1 MNKKFLSALLFGA
14 VVAASTSTFVS
25 CKDYDDDIDALQEQI
40 TTQSGNSIAAEVTA
54 KFNAVN
60 AEITA
65 LKNQQAA
72 LQNECDEAKEE
83 LSSAIQAAKAE
94 AIEAASAKVAAAE
107 AALALTNQ
115 AVASLE
121 SAVAA
126 ANARI
131 DAANAAANTANQ
143 LAQAAKDAAAAN
155 AAAIAADQ
163 VKIAGLVDA
172 DAKLQTAVE
181 TAQAKADQAYT
192 LAEKAATKEALAEVV
207 ASLDAVE
214 SKLQGEIDAVAKKA
228 IDNEAAIEAQA
239 AIIESIKAS
248 NQEAVEALKSV
259 DAELAAELAANA
271 TKIAET
277 QATIE
282 ANKLAA
288 EAALA
293 AAKAEL
299 EGKVAEVITSI
310 TGLEAAIK
318 VNADAIA
325 ANAADIDAVEL
336 LIAGIDGDI
345 EGIGIQVSENSG
357 TIKRLQD
364 QINVLIGEMNEKY
377 EGLGFSLEELN
388 AQINRPGGIVSQIN
402 TLIGQVGELEE
413 QVNESFTALS
423 GKIDRVAAEADA
435 MFGSVNEKA
444 DALAEQVAA
453 NTESIS
459 GNADA
464 IADIKATLQTL
475 TGSTTGSFAAI
486 EEAYKKADEAL
497 AAQISNIGK
506 IAAGNAD
513 ALIRVNQ
520 QLTAINKSLE
530 DVLSRIDEVNKAFNA
545 IVKRIQ
551 SVVFVPEYQSA
562 NGNPIVPVYTIA
574 NNYATEAGRR
584 GAQNIQYPTINM
596 KFRVQPAEC
605 AKELAAVLKYSKTE
619 GNYIKVLLEEAMET
633 RVADANKV
641 VINSVTTAAEEG
653 VIVVNA
659 TANLKGEANYPAT
672 LMIGSTLT
680 TDEKGELDATSN
692 APLRITTD
700 YFTLD
705 AKNYR
710 TLSTSIT
717 SSHNVKYTNTD
728 THTPASQTVKEAAT
742 GDVVSVANGWGY
754 NPNLAV
760 YSARYVEGGV
770 VKTVLASNT
779 DRTNGWNAKFVTYA
793 KSQGFV
799 VSGTDACTFVLDKNA
814 NGTAMYDKIGNSITF
829 ILVDKVH
836 GYDVN
841 GVPAKT
847 YLVTYTITGD
857 NQGGGDDFGTY
868 TRQWNGSAYSA
879 AFTVD
884 CVKDNNDDTML
895 FPNEVKIGNYTVNNT
910 LVATADE
917 MTTELA
923 ANAASAVY
931 TYKVGGNYVA
941 LPADVHPTIS
951 FTGKKAYL
959 TVTFDAGAEYKKY
972 EMKIE
977 VNTKFGKITYTAT
990 ADLSYNTS
998 KVLAHEPRFSDGNFN
1013 VEAGNQIA
1021 NGGSG
1026 YVHSNISKAYT
1037 NFDWATTN
1045 GVSYT
1050 FDILYKETKDARD
1063 VLTTNNGAVT
1073 YDPATHELVINKV
1086 PVASK
1091 VVNGETKTFT
1101 GAQYVFIKVTAKV
1114 NGDVCGEEIYGINCE
1129 YPIAADAF
1137 TTKALSFT
1145 KTQLQNATNGT
1156 VSVIAGTA
1164 KLVDIYGNALYENGV
1179 AKYSAYTNGNPA
1191 PGSFALGT
1199 KWGVSDLKYTLV
1211 SAKANGQDVSS
1222 VTIAANGDLTITDP
1236 NIGSNV
1242 TVTVKVETVGYYYA
1256 PVSATFDVVL
1266 DATK

>member
-14 VVAASTSTFVS
+14 VVTASTSTFVS

-259 DAELAAELAANA
+259 DAELAAKLAANES
-271 TKIAET
+271 KIAET

-497 AAQISNIGK
+497 AET
-506 IAAGNAD
+506 
-513 ALIRVNQ
+513 V
-520 QLTAINKSLE
+520 
-530 DVLSRIDEVNKAFNA
+530 KA
-545 IVKRIQ
+545 VK
-551 SVVFVPEYQSA
+551 A
-562 NGNPIVPVYTIA
+562 
-574 NNYATEAGRR
+574 
-584 GAQNIQYPTINM
+584 
-596 KFRVQPAEC
+596 
-605 AKELAAVLKYSKTE
+605 
-619 GNYIKVLLEEAMET
+619 
-633 RVADANKV
+633 VADANKDAIKALKDSLASV
-641 VINSVTTAAEEG
+641 NPRIDYLWNSLEKMITGIILQQANDASKEINMSFGRLVSSGADLTPGFGLTNFYTEGTANKYAFPYKGATNAKVYNVGTSLYETELGYVYLTINPTNVNFEGTKLDLVNSLGEAPVLKDANGKELGKIELTAIEKADDVLLTRSVTPDNDNASSNGLYKARVKFVPNGTITTTPVLDNALYAICASYDFTNDYDKQINRKNVYSEYALTVNVYPGNYNPYPEIKYNNASRSSYEVTGNSQASKLSATIELKHSANNTEDRDVRSSRALYKYVEIFKVTDPHGTVLTDANKIKAAKDALVGPFNKIYTVTDKEFNEIEMSLNSEEYNGYKYTIRYYVMNYYGKIYADEADFTFVKPVFDDKKITIEVTPGAATLQTIDFKKLADLSLTGDERAKWNENTVSISLVNNESSTVFAMYKEDGTLVSNVTDGTGVTGLNKATLETITKFKVSYLPSELVLGNNVFKVVSKDPNGKLIGNFIVTIVMKYDNAWQSLIKENPLYFEGRTVTAWLSGSSQLVGGNATYTLTNAYNTPWTAADGTAIRFELQNANSYNAGQPNAAYNPQSRTLVNNYALNVPVAALKKDKEHTYSFAVGVQKYGLTNLWTASAENAMNIVYKSAIAHSNFVINGGNNVDVVYPGGTVNVGLNKIKGVYPVDGASISLNHSGVQSVQLVLVDTNTASAFASYTATKTNGITITCAEQTDASA
-653 VIVVNA
+653 VVR
-659 TANLKGEANYPAT
+659 GEVNFK
-672 LMIGSTLT
+672 LLV
-680 TDEKGELDATSN
+680 
-692 APLRITTD
+692 TD
-700 YFTLD
+700 YFGNTIE
-705 AKNYR
+705 YPFVV
-710 TLSTSIT
+710 
-717 SSHNVKYTNTD
+717 NVK
-728 THTPASQTVKEAAT
+728 
-742 GDVVSVANGWGY
+742 
-754 NPNLAV
+754 
-760 YSARYVEGGV
+760 
-770 VKTVLASNT
+770 
-779 DRTNGWNAKFVTYA
+779 F
-793 KSQGFV
+793 
-799 VSGTDACTFVLDKNA
+799 
-814 NGTAMYDKIGNSITF
+814 
-829 ILVDKVH
+829 
-836 GYDVN
+836 
-841 GVPAKT
+841 
-847 YLVTYTITGD
+847 
-857 NQGGGDDFGTY
+857 
-868 TRQWNGSAYSA
+868 
-879 AFTVD
+879 
-884 CVKDNNDDTML
+884 
-895 FPNEVKIGNYTVNNT
+895 
-910 LVATADE
+910 
-917 MTTELA
+917 
-923 ANAASAVY
+923 
-931 TYKVGGNYVA
+931 
-941 LPADVHPTIS
+941 
-951 FTGKKAYL
+951 
-959 TVTFDAGAEYKKY
+959 
-972 EMKIE
+972 
-977 VNTKFGKITYTAT
+977 
-990 ADLSYNTS
+990 
-998 KVLAHEPRFSDGNFN
+998 
-1013 VEAGNQIA
+1013 
-1021 NGGSG
+1021 
-1026 YVHSNISKAYT
+1026 
-1037 NFDWATTN
+1037 
-1045 GVSYT
+1045 
-1050 FDILYKETKDARD
+1050 
-1063 VLTTNNGAVT
+1063 
-1073 YDPATHELVINKV
+1073 
-1086 PVASK
+1086 
-1091 VVNGETKTFT
+1091 
-1101 GAQYVFIKVTAKV
+1101 
-1114 NGDVCGEEIYGINCE
+1114 
-1129 YPIAADAF
+1129 
-1137 TTKALSFT
+1137 
-1145 KTQLQNATNGT
+1145 
-1156 VSVIAGTA
+1156 
-1164 KLVDIYGNALYENGV
+1164 
-1179 AKYSAYTNGNPA
+1179 
-1191 PGSFALGT
+1191 
-1199 KWGVSDLKYTLV
+1199 
-1211 SAKANGQDVSS
+1211 NGQ
-1222 VTIAANGDLTITDP
+1222 
-1236 NIGSNV
+1236 
-1242 TVTVKVETVGYYYA
+1242 
-1256 PVSATFDVVL
+1256 
-1266 DATK
+1266 